1 MNYMFLPL
9 KMLQKFVQSY
19 AKYSIFAQWK
29 WLLGVIYCCFFE
41 IMAKQKHYIF
51 NQLTQ
56 NFEVLETSKSKK
68 LLRALLITLAVLGI
82 AFLFAVLLFTFFK
95 SPKEK
100 MQARE
105 LEYMKLQYEILN
117 DRLDNMETLLSDME
131 QRDNDLYRVMFEAD
145 PIPSTMRRS
154 AFSNSERY
162 EHLYGYINSNQ
173 VVSAARKLDV
183 IASQLYHQSVSYDTL
198 FNMARNKSDMLAHI
212 PAIFP
217 LKETELKYI
226 SSYFGYRPDPIYKI
240 EKFHSGIDFSAQM
253 GTEAY
258 ATGDGVVLDVEK
270 GHWGYGNM
278 VIIDHGYGYKTRYAH
293 LQKAVVRKGQH
304 VKRGQLIG
312 FIGNTGKTTGVH
324 LHYEVLKNDVQ
335 IDPIN
340 FFYNDLTPDEYKQI
354 LEQSTLPTQSMD

>member
-1 MNYMFLPL
+1 
-9 KMLQKFVQSY
+9 
-19 AKYSIFAQWK
+19 
-29 WLLGVIYCCFFE
+29 
-41 IMAKQKHYIF
+41 MAKQKHYIF

-56 NFEVLETSKSKK
+56 NFEVLETSRSKK
-68 LLRALLITLAVLGI
+68 LLRYSLISLAFLGV
-82 AFLFAVLLFTFFK
+82 ASLFAVLLFTFFK

-100 MQARE
+100 AQARE

-117 DRLDNMETLLSDME
+117 DRLDNMEILLSDME

-145 PIPSTMRRS
+145 PIPVNKRRS
-154 AFSNSERY
+154 GFLTPNRY
-162 EHLYGYINSNQ
+162 DNLYGYENSNQ
-173 VVSAARKLDV
+173 VASASRKLDI
-183 IASQLYHQSVSYDTL
+183 IASQLYHQSVSYDEL
-198 FNMARNKSDMLAHI
+198 FELARNKSDMLAHI

-217 LKETELKYI
+217 LKGTEIKYI

-258 ATGDGVVLDVEK
+258 ATGDGVVYDVEK

-278 VIIDHGYGYKTRYAH
+278 VTIDHGFGYKTRYAH
-293 LQKAVVRKGQH
+293 LQKAAVRKGQK

-312 FIGNTGKTTGVH
+312 YIGNTGKTTGVH
-324 LHYEVLKNDVQ
+324 LHYEVLKNNVQ

-340 FFYNDLTPDEYKQI
+340 FFYNDLTPDEYEQI
-354 LEQSTLPTQSMD
+354 LEQSTLPTQTMD